1 MAVWFDFKIKNY
13 SIQKWNYMW
22 FDFILDDSL
31 KKYIIAIGTKSS
43 SIPYAT
49 SPLDKEIWW
58 HGN

>member
-1 MAVWFDFKIKNY
+1 
-13 SIQKWNYMW
+13 MW

-31 KKYIIAIGTKSS
+31 KKYIIAIGTKSG